1 VNSARDIFDEL
12 EQENDPFESLETTE
26 QISLD
31 TIKSEIGKVL
41 ERFDSKERKKEKKE
55 IIAEIM
61 PQLLAEIAKIKP
73 KQNVIERQIEQVIK
87 HVQVPVHLE
96 PKIIEK
102 PVETIREVRV
112 EVQTPVKDT
121 RKLVEESALVDLQKK
136 IDALQKEV
144 KEAREIAEQPIF
156 APGGSGVIGIPPPEG
171 NEGKVLTVTGNKAK
185 WETATASSGSG
196 HTDEETLSLGDA
208 TADGSWQLTI
218 SGTDLLVQ
226 KRESGSWVTKGTF
239 LP

>member
-1 VNSARDIFDEL
+1 MNFLEQLALKKKQNIFTDIQTERTSVEKIKDEFLKTLEKLDRKEQRQHQAQLTDEL
-12 EQENDPFESLETTE
+12 
-26 QISLD
+26 
-31 TIKSEIGKVL
+31 
-41 ERFDSKERKKEKKE
+41 KEFIR
-55 IIAEIM
+55 AEV
-61 PQLLAEIAKIKP
+61 AKIKP
-73 KQNVIERQIEQVIK
+73 KQNVIERQVEQIVK

-96 PKIIEK
+96 PKIVER
-102 PVETIREVRV
+102 PVQTIKEIRV
-112 EVQTPVKDT
+112 EVPAKDT

-156 APGGSGVIGIPPPEG
+156 APGGSGVIGIPPPETG
-171 NEGKVLTVTGNKAK
+171 ADGQVLTVSNRKAAWK
-185 WETATASSGSG
+185 DAAASSGSG